1 MFFCYFNQYFV
12 LVLLKIQY
20 RMCNCLKNKNQQ
32 VVKAAPVTPP
42 AQPAPA
48 QQQNVITIKRAMER
62 RQSLPNPFKRK
73 L

>member
-1 MFFCYFNQYFV
+1 
-12 LVLLKIQY
+12 
-20 RMCNCLKNKNQQ
+20 MCNCLKNKNQQ